1 MKDCFNS
8 VNLVILFIRT
18 TKVHCVAIYPSCFTR
33 KYHKMLQT
41 EPIPPGTG
49 SNADYTSSSVTLTFD
64 ASNTLECVRI
74 PINDDDDLEPNE
86 MFTVSLTTTEPD
98 VILDPRNGEV
108 IILNRD
114 GQCLLLSPFASLPV
128 LFFLFSII
136 FSLCFNFRFFC
147 RCVCVCR
154 SDDRVWIPDLLCRRE
169 RGTAGGVCGGDERWV
184 PDPCQSHC
192 QQ

>member
-18 TKVHCVAIYPSCFTR
+18 TKVHCVAIYPSCFLR

-98 VILDPRNGEV
+98 VTLNPRNGEV

-128 LFFLFSII
+128 LFFSFFYHFLFV
-136 FSLCFNFRFFC
+136 F
-147 RCVCVCR
+147 
-154 SDDRVWIPDLLCRRE
+154 
-169 RGTAGGVCGGDERWV
+169 
-184 PDPCQSHC
+184 
-192 QQ
+192 